1 MAVVIDM
8 DNGYAHVVKEIMKLD
23 GKSVEAGIHATAGRE
38 DGTDL
43 VDIAIYNE
51 YGTKRIPS
59 RPFVRLATDNNQKE
73 WDRIVDAGHAAIVAG
88 TRDADFMLNV
98 LGNRMVAD
106 IQKTIGNRQLL
117 VPNAPATVKKK
128 GSDAPLIDSGR
139 LRQSVDYVVKG

>member
-1 MAVVIDM
+1 MN
-8 DNGYAHVVKEIMKLD
+8 NGYAHAVKEILKLD
-23 GKSVEAGIHATAGRE
+23 GKSVEAGILATAGRE

-43 VDIAIYNE
+43 VDIAIFNE
-51 YGTKRIPS
+51 YGTKHIPS

-73 WDRIVDAGHAAIVAG
+73 WEKIIKAGHAAIVAG
-88 TRDADFMLNV
+88 TRDSDFMLNA

-117 VPNAPATVKKK
+117 VPNSPKTIQRK

-139 LRQSVDYVVKG
+139 LRQSVDYEIKG